1 MTRSEVHLHDISA
14 RPVFISF
21 FKAVRGN
28 QRVSNT
34 QRHRHFIA
42 VAGAADDNPVPVD
55 AEIDR
60 PVHHCIDQNP
70 TPFPS
75 QSRGMLFRFC
85 SGRKSVHPHSNS
97 RVPQTR
103 ANSDAGSKPPGTHP
117 ASLTLQHGP

>member
-1 MTRSEVHLHDISA
+1 MTRSEVYLHDISA

-21 FKAVRGN
+21 FKAVRRN

-42 VAGAADDNPVPVD
+42 IAGATDDNPVPVD
-55 AEIDR
+55 AELDR
-60 PVHHCIDQNP
+60 PVHHCVDQNP

-85 SGRKSVHPHSNS
+85 SVRKSVNPHSNS
-97 RVPQTR
+97 RGLC

-117 ASLTLQHGP
+117 ASLTLFRT